1 MLLSDTSQYTL
12 ERATVIVSHT
22 AGQNDVTIGRAA
34 AAVASGDGRE
44 FATDCVLA
52 AIRQYQE

>member
-34 AAVASGDGRE
+34 AAVTGGDGRE
-44 FATDCVLA
+44 STTDVVLTA
-52 AIRQYQE
+52 VR